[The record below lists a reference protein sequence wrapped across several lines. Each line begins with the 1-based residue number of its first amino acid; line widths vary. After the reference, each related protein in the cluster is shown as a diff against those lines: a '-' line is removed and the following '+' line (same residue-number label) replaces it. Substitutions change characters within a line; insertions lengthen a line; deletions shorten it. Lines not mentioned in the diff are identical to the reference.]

1 MILIL
6 CTLRLGM
13 LIENVLIGKVNVQER
28 MVLFEVE
35 VLCDSDQ
42 YLDDNLKQFVE
53 ILNTTRDRFLKEY
66 EILKDGGFV
75 CRNCIAED
83 TERDLNKTQM
93 LLIRSAFNASD
104 MGRLDYKCTKGDAL
118 IILNK
123 FIEFIT
129 ESYGVR
135 LKSAKLINKM

>member
-1 MILIL
+1 
-6 CTLRLGM
+6 M

-66 EILKDGGFV
+66 EILKD
-75 CRNCIAED
+75 D
-83 TERDLNKTQM
+83 KKK
-93 LLIRSAFNASD
+93 LLQKFTDAF
-104 MGRLDYKCTKGDAL
+104 
-118 IILNK
+118 
-123 FIEFIT
+123 E
-129 ESYGVR
+129 
-135 LKSAKLINKM
+135 AKAQDELPF